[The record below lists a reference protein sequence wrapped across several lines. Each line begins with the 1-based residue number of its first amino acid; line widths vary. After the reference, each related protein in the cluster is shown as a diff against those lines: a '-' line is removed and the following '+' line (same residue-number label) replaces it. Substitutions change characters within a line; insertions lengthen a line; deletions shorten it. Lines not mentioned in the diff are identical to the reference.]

1 MSSAPHPLRL
11 VPKDA
16 PSDFQDQVAEPDMPG
31 VSGNAGHTGQPGQL
45 GQLGQLGLSDEAGL
59 TDGFPPSDVAEMA
72 SGAFENV
79 TLGNVPAAGGYMSEA
94 QLFKRFAPYVARIG
108 LRLLG
113 READVDDLIQE
124 VFFAA
129 FRQRDQ
135 LRDPQAAKNWL
146 ATIAVRTA
154 RRQLRRRR
162 LRQFVGLD
170 NGGPALELP
179 DPQIS
184 PEKRALLAR
193 VYEILDS
200 MGVERRL
207 AWTLRYVEG
216 EKLEVVAERCGCSLA
231 TVKRRIAS
239 AQALLLAEMEDG

>member
-11 VPKDA
+11 VPRVPEGSTHAENDMA
-16 PSDFQDQVAEPDMPG
+16 VPPQDKLPMRPALGEEDGKTGAGSGFAEP
-31 VSGNAGHTGQPGQL
+31 
-45 GQLGQLGLSDEAGL
+45 
-59 TDGFPPSDVAEMA
+59 
-72 SGAFENV
+72 
-79 TLGNVPAAGGYMSEA
+79 GGTYMTEA

-113 READVDDLIQE
+113 RESDVDDLIQE
-124 VFFAA
+124 VFLAA

-135 LRDPQAAKNWL
+135 LRDPNAAKNWL

-170 NGGPALELP
+170 QGGPALELP
-179 DPQIS
+179 DPGIS

-193 VYEILDS
+193 VYQILDS

-216 EKLEVVAERCGCSLA
+216 EKLEIVAERCGCSLA

>member
-11 VPKDA
+11 VPRVPEGAPRAENDMALPPQDELSVSPIQGEDA
-16 PSDFQDQVAEPDMPG
+16 ERAGSGSNNSGFAEP
-31 VSGNAGHTGQPGQL
+31 
-45 GQLGQLGLSDEAGL
+45 
-59 TDGFPPSDVAEMA
+59 
-72 SGAFENV
+72 SGA
-79 TLGNVPAAGGYMSEA
+79 YMTEA

-113 READVDDLIQE
+113 RESDVDDLIQE
-124 VFFAA
+124 VFLAA

-135 LRDPQAAKNWL
+135 LRDPNAAKNWL

-170 NGGPALELP
+170 QGGPALELP
-179 DPQIS
+179 DPGIS
-184 PEKRALLAR
+184 PEKRALLSR
-193 VYEILDS
+193 VYQILDG
-200 MGVERRL
+200 MGVDRRL

-216 EKLEVVAERCGCSLA
+216 KKLEIVAERCGCSLA

>member
-1 MSSAPHPLRL
+1 MDEPIDPVAQADSHGESG
-11 VPKDA
+11 KS
-16 PSDFQDQVAEPDMPG
+16 PSGQTDQHGGHEP
-31 VSGNAGHTGQPGQL
+31 VS
-45 GQLGQLGLSDEAGL
+45 
-59 TDGFPPSDVAEMA
+59 
-72 SGAFENV
+72 
-79 TLGNVPAAGGYMSEA
+79 GYMSEA

-113 READVDDLIQE
+113 RESDVDDLIQE
-124 VFFAA
+124 VFLAA
-129 FRQRDQ
+129 FKQRDQ
-135 LRDPQAAKNWL
+135 LRDPTAAKNWL

-170 NGGPALELP
+170 QGGPALELP

-184 PEKRALLAR
+184 PEKKALLAR
-193 VYEILDS
+193 VYEILDN

-216 EKLEVVAERCGCSLA
+216 EKLEIVAERCGCSLA

>member
-11 VPKDA
+11 VPRVPEGESRAENDMA
-16 PSDFQDQVAEPDMPG
+16 LPPQDDLSVRTVPGEGDELPSSEPGSGFAEPG
-31 VSGNAGHTGQPGQL
+31 GTY
-45 GQLGQLGLSDEAGL
+45 L
-59 TDGFPPSDVAEMA
+59 T
-72 SGAFENV
+72 
-79 TLGNVPAAGGYMSEA
+79 EA

-113 READVDDLIQE
+113 RESDVDDLIQE
-124 VFFAA
+124 VFLAA

-135 LRDPQAAKNWL
+135 LRDPNAAKNWL

-170 NGGPALELP
+170 QGGPALELP
-179 DPQIS
+179 DPGIS

-193 VYEILDS
+193 VYQILDS

-216 EKLEVVAERCGCSLA
+216 EKLEVVAERCSCSLA

>member
-31 VSGNAGHTGQPGQL
+31 VSGNTGRAGQPGQPGQL
-45 GQLGQLGLSDEAGL
+45 GHADDAGL

-193 VYEILDS
+193 VYEILDN

>member
-31 VSGNAGHTGQPGQL
+31 VSGKTGHNGHN
-45 GQLGQLGLSDEAGL
+45 GQLGLGDEAGL

>member
-16 PSDFQDQVAEPDMPG
+16 PLDFQDQVAEPDMPG
-31 VSGNAGHTGQPGQL
+31 VSGNTGHGGQ
-45 GQLGQLGLSDEAGL
+45 SDRVDSGDHGENAGL
-59 TDGFPPSDVAEMA
+59 TDGFPPADVAEMA

-170 NGGPALELP
+170 SGGPALELP

-193 VYEILDS
+193 VYEILDN

>member
-16 PSDFQDQVAEPDMPG
+16 PSDFPSQVAEADKPG
-31 VSGNAGHTGQPGQL
+31 VPGNAGGQGTS
-45 GQLGQLGLSDEAGL
+45 GV
-59 TDGFPPSDVAEMA
+59 DGEPFSADVSEMA

-79 TLGNVPAAGGYMSEA
+79 TLDHVPASGGYMSEA

-129 FRQRDQ
+129 FKQRDQ

-170 NGGPALELP
+170 TGGPALELP

-193 VYEILDS
+193 VYEILDG

>member
-1 MSSAPHPLRL
+1 MSSGPHPLRL
-11 VPKDA
+11 VEPPRAEDEIPRGQTESFTGSDLPVANEGA
-16 PSDFQDQVAEPDMPG
+16 PESRIPI
-31 VSGNAGHTGQPGQL
+31 S
-45 GQLGQLGLSDEAGL
+45 
-59 TDGFPPSDVAEMA
+59 
-72 SGAFENV
+72 EN
-79 TLGNVPAAGGYMSEA
+79 
-94 QLFKRFAPYVARIG
+94 QLFKRYAPYVARIG

-124 VFFAA
+124 VFLAA

-135 LRDPQAAKNWL
+135 LRDPNAAKNWL

-170 NGGPALELP
+170 QGGPALELP

-184 PEKRALLAR
+184 PEKRALLSR
-193 VYEILDS
+193 VYEILDR

-216 EKLEVVAERCGCSLA
+216 EKLEVVAERCSCSLA

-239 AQALLLAEMEDG
+239 AQALLLAEMDDG

>member
-1 MSSAPHPLRL
+1 MSSAPHSLRL

-16 PSDFQDQVAEPDMPG
+16 PAGSVAETHMHG
-31 VSGNAGHTGQPGQL
+31 MSGNQPAGDARADVGMAV
-45 GQLGQLGLSDEAGL
+45 GLMDAGVTDAFASDELPEDA
-59 TDGFPPSDVAEMA
+59 
-72 SGAFENV
+72 
-79 TLGNVPAAGGYMSEA
+79 PAAASNAPVNSGYMSEA

-113 READVDDLIQE
+113 RESDVDDLIQE
-124 VFFAA
+124 VFLAA

-170 NGGPALELP
+170 HGGPALELP

-184 PEKRALLAR
+184 PEKRALLSR
-193 VYEILDS
+193 IYEILDS
-200 MGVERRL
+200 MGVELRL

-216 EKLEVVAERCGCSLA
+216 EKLEVVAARCGCSLA

>member
-1 MSSAPHPLRL
+1 
-11 VPKDA
+11 
-16 PSDFQDQVAEPDMPG
+16 MPG
-31 VSGNAGHTGQPGQL
+31 VSGNAGHNGQL
-45 GQLGQLGLSDEAGL
+45 GHLGQLSLGDEAGL

>member
-16 PSDFQDQVAEPDMPG
+16 PLDPVAEPDMHG
-31 VSGNAGHTGQPGQL
+31 ISGHAG
-45 GQLGQLGLSDEAGL
+45 
-59 TDGFPPSDVAEMA
+59 
-72 SGAFENV
+72 
-79 TLGNVPAAGGYMSEA
+79 AAGTGGTAGTVGTAGDAGVTGAQELEPEIDAATSVAVGSIPVAGAYMSEA

-170 NGGPALELP
+170 HGGPALELP

>member
-16 PSDFQDQVAEPDMPG
+16 PLDPVAEPDMHG
-31 VSGNAGHTGQPGQL
+31 ISGNAGHAGHVVKAGMSSDAGVTGAQGTVDTDL
-45 GQLGQLGLSDEAGL
+45 GAELELDAGSTPDLG
-59 TDGFPPSDVAEMA
+59 PSPV
-72 SGAFENV
+72 
-79 TLGNVPAAGGYMSEA
+79 AGGYMSEA

-135 LRDPQAAKNWL
+135 LRDPTAAKNWL

-170 NGGPALELP
+170 HGGPALELP

>member
-1 MSSAPHPLRL
+1 MSSAPIPLRL
-11 VPKDA
+11 VNRDLPNGTVTARGPEAGDG
-16 PSDFQDQVAEPDMPG
+16 AERR
-31 VSGNAGHTGQPGQL
+31 
-45 GQLGQLGLSDEAGL
+45 GLSE
-59 TDGFPPSDVAEMA
+59 VE
-72 SGAFENV
+72 
-79 TLGNVPAAGGYMSEA
+79 
-94 QLFKRFAPYVARIG
+94 LFKRFAPYVARIG

-124 VFFAA
+124 VFLAA
-129 FRQRDQ
+129 FRQREQ
-135 LRDPQAAKNWL
+135 LRDPNAAKNWL

-170 NGGPALELP
+170 TGNPALELQ

-184 PEKRALLAR
+184 PEQRALLAR
-193 VYEILDS
+193 VYEILDG

-216 EKLEVVAERCGCSLA
+216 EKLEMVAERCGCSLA
-231 TVKRRIAS
+231 TAKRRIAS
-239 AQALLLAEMEDG
+239 AQALLQSEMEDG